1 VKTGRVA
8 LTIMGVML
16 IVIPGSANLPTPER
30 YPGACIA
37 IYNPS
42 KAILS
47 VQVLT
52 PKDYSGL
59 IWKILPTGTA
69 PAVTLSTLAGPIVS
83 SDGDWDISV
92 EPAPKK
98 INWQYLPAKTSSCA
112 GTWYASVK

>member
-1 VKTGRVA
+1 MKRLA

-16 IVIPGSANLPTPER
+16 IVIPASADFPTPER

-42 KAILS
+42 KTVLS
-47 VQVLT
+47 VQVLK
-52 PKDYSGL
+52 PKDYPGL
-59 IWKILPTGTA
+59 VWKIRPTGSA
-69 PAVTLSTLAGPIVS
+69 DAVTLNTLTGPIVS

-98 INWQYLPAKTSSCA
+98 INWHYVRAQTSSCAA